1 MSLKYMKCNSNRKH
15 IIPKD
20 IIQVHIASLYLELSV
35 AISHLSQVPSNLY
48 RHLSIFHVFL
58 YLSFL
63 DSSVNKNFN
72 SHLL

>member
-35 AISHLSQVPSNLY
+35 AISHLSQVPSNL
-48 RHLSIFHVFL
+48 
-58 YLSFL
+58 
-63 DSSVNKNFN
+63 
-72 SHLL
+72 